1 MGRIN
6 NKIKYPVKVSP
17 RLTDYFIGSDIDNN
31 GKTVNFE
38 VASIVSL
45 IESLGQQNRIISGK
59 AIWIPDTLSFYI
71 TEVIYFLNGQLY
83 ITEPTTITLSDA
95 DPDDPRIDV
104 IAVTSEETVYVEEGE
119 PSPDPIKPTLPNGTE
134 YLELT
139 FVNIAAGATVPTG
152 ASSEV
157 IYNEFL
163 GAPDEW
169 TVTEDDN
176 TYIKTNDTESP
187 QSGTKDIKIEGTFSS
202 ATMTFEASAPKN
214 VVSSD
219 TINFY
224 ILLKSEFDLTQK
236 INFTFLN
243 GSDESVSNNKLITE
257 LGFLFNPNLV
267 GQYQLVSIP
276 LSSFSFTSSQYQKLE
291 VSFSGFNDYKVLMD
305 NFSLVSGINNPPP
318 MDFVPT
324 GGYEGTGQDLY
335 DLIQSL
341 AQMEKAIYD
350 PNNIEADAF
359 DMDNMVDGVNKLAMT
374 QAERDKLNGL
384 DTAVILKGDWD
395 ASLGTFPAS
404 TEAGWSYLVS
414 VGGTVSGQIF
424 SIGDRLISILDG
436 ASTTVYAGNWIKA
449 DYTDVSFS
457 SEVAASSEKTSVNDS
472 DLFGILDSAASF
484 ITKKLTFA
492 NIKST
497 IKTYTDTLYVALA
510 NFLEEKINGT
520 AIEDLDM
527 HTNYSVNL
535 SSAAHGRYRLTGN
548 TNLTFTNTPSVGRT
562 ICRTYVIRSTTAQ
575 TLTIVNT
582 HSAYG
587 SYKADGSINLITVV
601 ASNTTTSGLELHISF
616 SQPN

>member
-1 MGRIN
+1 MARI
-6 NKIKYPVKVSP
+6 KKKTVYPVKP
-17 RLTDYFIGSDIDNN
+17 NPKLTDYFIGSDIDNN
-31 GKTVNFE
+31 GKTINFE
-38 VASIVSL
+38 IASVVSL

-71 TEVIYFLNGQLY
+71 TEVIYFLNGNLY
-83 ITEPTTITLSDA
+83 ITDPTTITLSDA

-104 IAVTSEETVYVEEGE
+104 IAVTSDETVYVEEGE
-119 PSPDPIKPTLPNGTE
+119 PSPDPLKPTLPNGTE

-152 ASSEV
+152 ASSET

-169 TVTEDDN
+169 IVTEDNN

-187 QSGTKDIKIEGTFSS
+187 QNGTKDIKIEGTFSS
-202 ATMTFEASAPKN
+202 ATMTFDASSPKSIG
-214 VVSSD
+214 SSD
-219 TINFY
+219 SINFY
-224 ILLKSEFDLTQK
+224 ILLKSEFDFSQK

-243 GSDESVSNNKLITE
+243 GANEQVSDNRLITE

-267 GQYQLVSIP
+267 GEYQLVSIP
-276 LSSFSFTSSQYQKLE
+276 LSSFNFTSSQYQKFE
-291 VSFSGFNDYKVLMD
+291 VSFSGFEDYKVLMD
-305 NFSLVSGINNPPP
+305 NFSLVSGINNPLP

-335 DLIQSL
+335 NLIQSL
-341 AQMEKAIYD
+341 AQMEKAVYD
-350 PNNIEADAF
+350 PNNIEADVF
-359 DMDNMVDGVNKLAMT
+359 DMDNMVDGVTKVAMT

-384 DTAVILKGDWD
+384 DTAVILKGNWD
-395 ASLGTFPAS
+395 ASVGTFPSS
-404 TEAGWSYLVS
+404 TEAGWSYIVS
-414 VGGTVSGQIF
+414 VAGTVDGQVF

-436 ASTTVYAGNWIKA
+436 ASTTVYTGNWIKA
-449 DYTDVSFS
+449 DYTDVSFN
-457 SEVAASSEKTSVNDS
+457 SEVSSASEKTSVSDS

-562 ICRTYVIRSTTAQ
+562 ICRTYIIKSTTAQ
-575 TLTIVNT
+575 TLTIVNS
-582 HSAYG
+582 HNAYG
-587 SYKADGSINLITVV
+587 SYKSDGSFNLITVI